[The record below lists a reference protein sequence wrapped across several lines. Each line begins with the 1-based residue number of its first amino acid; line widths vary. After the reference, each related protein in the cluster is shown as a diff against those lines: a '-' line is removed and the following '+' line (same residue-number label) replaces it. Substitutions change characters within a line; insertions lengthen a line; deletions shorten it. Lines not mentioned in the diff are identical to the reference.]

1 MTKKLLCSIL
11 ALCMLLALF
20 AVPALAA
27 DPSQKFLFELSA
39 DGKSEKQVNTGD
51 IVTISLTL
59 KRTDSGEDYTMYA
72 MQDEILY
79 DSSFFELVD
88 SSIMTAQGITSKDL
102 ATRDGNRVLYLNYVS
117 MTGGESWKA
126 ETMVGT
132 FQMKV
137 IGMSGSS
144 VIRSSNNLVSTK
156 DGQSSFETA
165 AQDMTVVVSVDCTVR
180 FETNGGSEV
189 PDQTVA
195 HGEKVTRP
203 DDPVKEGYHLEGWYS
218 DIDLQNRW
226 DFDRDTVAGNMT
238 LHAKWAEGAAAT
250 VDGGSCTLLLSI
262 IAAAVL
268 VLLLVLILVLR
279 RKTVRFETNGGGAM
293 ESLRVKKGAVLPFL
307 AAPEKDGCI
316 FDGWYRDMSCTE
328 AWNPEKD
335 TVEHNMTLYA
345 KWR

>member
-1 MTKKLLCSIL
+1 
-11 ALCMLLALF
+11 MLLALF

-39 DGKSEKQVNTGD
+39 DGNAEKQVNTGD

-137 IGMSGSS
+137 IGTSGSS

-156 DGQSSFETA
+156 DGQDSFEAA
-165 AQDMTVVVSVDCTVR
+165 AQDMTVVVSADCTVRFEANGGSAVPDQTVEKGEKVKRPDAPVKEGYHLENWYSDIDLQNQWDFDKDTVTGNMTLYAGWAEGAAPVGNGHGALLWGVLAAAVLVLLLLLLLGKKTVR
-180 FETNGGSEV
+180 FETNGGS
-189 PDQTVA
+189 
-195 HGEKVTRP
+195 
-203 DDPVKEGYHLEGWYS
+203 
-218 DIDLQNRW
+218 
-226 DFDRDTVAGNMT
+226 
-238 LHAKWAEGAAAT
+238 
-250 VDGGSCTLLLSI
+250 
-262 IAAAVL
+262 
-268 VLLLVLILVLR
+268 
-279 RKTVRFETNGGGAM
+279 AM
-293 ESLRVKKGAVLPFL
+293 ECCRVKKGARLPEL
-307 AAPEKDGCI
+307 GTPEKDGCV
-316 FDGWYRDMSCTE
+316 FAGWYRDKDCTE
-328 AWNPEKD
+328 AWNTEKD
-335 TVEHNMTLYA
+335 TVEHSMTLYA